1 MELFNVLVAEVL
13 PVVLERM
20 DETPEPEDVKAGWV
34 GFGVF
39 LALCVAVGL
48 LGWALTRQLRRTDA
62 NRKAGAFG
70 PYREPAPDNRIPA
83 GDDRAETTEQV
94 RPTPDPSADPDQGPA
109 DDASDDGQRPQ
120 G

>member
-1 MELFNVLVAEVL
+1 MELYNVLVAEVM
-13 PVVLERM
+13 PVLMERL
-20 DETPEPEDVKAGWV
+20 DETPKPEDVKAGWV

-70 PYREPAPDNRIPA
+70 PYREPRPDTRIP
-83 GDDRAETTEQV
+83 GETTDAAAPE
-94 RPTPDPSADPDQGPA
+94 DPSDGP
-109 DDASDDGQRPQ
+109 QRPQ